1 LAGAGDADLAATARN
16 GPLRELLTSAASVRG
31 PAAGRV
37 RRTIA
42 GASRVAEGLWIHREA
57 RDAAVESST
66 TSCWPAA
73 RGRGTKCSDRSR
85 PTSPVAG
92 RRPRQVRPYRR
103 DAIHRSVRRGQ
114 VSAGAPAP
122 SVTSPPRRPRCQVGR
137 ERFARPSAW
146 GTLKQRCASSVTD
159 GVAPDPGGPTPTGSW
174 RWPRT
179 TAATSNRKTSSS
191 SSFSRRR
198 SGTISEGHLHS
209 SLSRCRAQR
218 THPASLAMRCD
229 VGLPPGHARRVWPP
243 TCCWYSPSSSPTLS
257 PTRLQLLRSG
267 PRSITTEFASRCA
280 IARSGHHASAP
291 AVMLPAASGS
301 SSSPPSPTNGAGRPQ
316 LPARLCGPNITT
328 SKENQRGAVAIEAA
342 MVPQPT
348 RVSRPRSG
356 KEARRRE
363 PEAGGRGPD

>member
-1 LAGAGDADLAATARN
+1 
-16 GPLRELLTSAASVRG
+16 V
-31 PAAGRV
+31 
-37 RRTIA
+37 
-42 GASRVAEGLWIHREA
+42 
-57 RDAAVESST
+57 
-66 TSCWPAA
+66 
-73 RGRGTKCSDRSR
+73 
-85 PTSPVAG
+85 
-92 RRPRQVRPYRR
+92 
-103 DAIHRSVRRGQ
+103 
-114 VSAGAPAP
+114 
-122 SVTSPPRRPRCQVGR
+122 
-137 ERFARPSAW
+137 RFARPSAW

-159 GVAPDPGGPTPTGSW
+159 GVAPDPGGPTSTGSW

-179 TAATSNRKTSSS
+179 TAATSNRKT

-229 VGLPPGHARRVWPP
+229 LGLPPGHARRVWPP

-291 AVMLPAASGS
+291 ALMLPAASGS

-348 RVSRPRSG
+348 RVSNGLGAAKRRVDESPRQGEEALIELGVSGPASWPSIERASGRSG
-356 KEARRRE
+356 CTLARCNVRCGSCQGVRVAPATFMPWRRL
-363 PEAGGRGPD
+363 PERCGIGGCIATEHTQDPLSRTTSAGAVYPVVHPSRGIRGSVGNSTRPTP